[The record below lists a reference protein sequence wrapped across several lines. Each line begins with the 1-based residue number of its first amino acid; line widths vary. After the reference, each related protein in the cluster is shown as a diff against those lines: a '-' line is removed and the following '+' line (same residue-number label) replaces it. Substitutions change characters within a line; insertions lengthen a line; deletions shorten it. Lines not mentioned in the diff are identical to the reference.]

1 MPRRTMT
8 ATEFNREQMGSYVV
22 GVDMAYEYKVTHS
35 GDNLEARLDID
46 LVLNRWKDIL
56 KKNIHYTNQHSESYA
71 PGESDILTIVFW
83 SIPTRRMNNST
94 IHSLF
99 DISISEGQGDATL
112 FNDEDRAMGTV
123 LSDDDG
129 IEFGLIVG
137 STLYINFDLP
147 HVAGEHTQQL
157 LERIMQKYAE
167 EVGALN
173 NEEVAMRKKKEETE
187 AQLRA
192 GKVLS
197 NLLSYGSRSE
207 LTSLKYLEGEYA
219 TKIERLQSSLQEN
232 IRGMVLNAKR
242 IKQLETMDG
251 TETKAARELKS
262 IKRVK
267 GVKRVTTRTDTLRV
281 LTEHVFISTE
291 TNTYDIGEFSI
302 EFGPGGELKIFNTT
316 RKVIRRS
323 DNRKLDHP
331 HINGG
336 VPCWGSARDIITL
349 AAQGEIAM
357 ATAQILEY
365 LNIYTPGDA
374 WYPIDEWPL
383 VEKPVDENEQREQVQ
398 MSPLPE
404 NEGLIDLAESLSD
417 EDFELGEDN
426 LSPEVRI

>member
-1 MPRRTMT
+1 MPRRIMT
-8 ATEFNREQMGSYVV
+8 ATEFNRENYVV
-22 GVDMAYEYKVTHS
+22 GVDMASEFKVTWYG
-35 GDNLEARLDID
+35 GDLEARLDID
-46 LVLNRWKDIL
+46 LVLNKWKDIL
-56 KKNIHYTNQHSESYA
+56 KKNIHYLNGHSEQYA
-71 PGESDILTIVFW
+71 PVQSDCLTIVFW
-83 SIPTRRMNNST
+83 SRPVNIDRIRATVGNLFGIHIPGYQR
-94 IHSLF
+94 
-99 DISISEGQGDATL
+99 DAL
-112 FNDEDRAMGTV
+112 QFSDEDKAMGMV

-129 IEFGLIVG
+129 VEFGLIVD
-137 STLYINFDLP
+137 SMLYINFDLP
-147 HVAGEHTQQL
+147 HLKGEHTQQL

-167 EVGALN
+167 EVGAIK
-173 NEEVAMRKKKEETE
+173 NEEVTMRKKKEETE

-192 GKVLS
+192 GKVLEE
-197 NLLSYGSRSE
+197 LLSFGSRSE
-207 LTSLKYLEGEYA
+207 LTNLKYLEAEY
-219 TKIERLQSSLQEN
+219 TERIERLQNSLREN
-232 IRGMVLNAKR
+232 IRGMVSNAQK
-242 IKQLETMDG
+242 IKQLETMNG
-251 TETKAARELKS
+251 TEVKAMRELRS

-267 GVKRVTTRTDTLRV
+267 GVKKVTTRTNVLRV
-281 LTEHVFISTE
+281 LTEHVFIRTE

-336 VPCWGSARDIITL
+336 TPCWGSARDIITL

-383 VEKPVDENEQREQVQ
+383 VEKPTDENEQREQVQ

-404 NEGLIDLAESLSD
+404 NEGLIDLAELLSD